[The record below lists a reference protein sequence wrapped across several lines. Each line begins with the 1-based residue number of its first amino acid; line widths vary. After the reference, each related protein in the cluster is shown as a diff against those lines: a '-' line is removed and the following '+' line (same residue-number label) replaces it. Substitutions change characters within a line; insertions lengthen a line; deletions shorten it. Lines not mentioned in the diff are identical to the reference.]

1 MTEVHHHH
9 HQDPPSS
16 SNGGGEANTGV
27 YAILIIIVI
36 LVLGGV
42 LYVAGVFGPARAA
55 DDKELEADIRIE
67 QPETREVEVPDEIRI
82 EAPEIDV
89 PDTVRVVD

>member
-9 HQDPPSS
+9 HQDAPPPS
-16 SNGGGEANTGV
+16 NGNGNAGV

-42 LYVAGVFGPARAA
+42 FYIAGVFGPARA
-55 DDKELEADIRIE
+55 DESDLKADIRIE
-67 QPETREVEVPDEIRI
+67 QPDVPDVEVPDEIRI